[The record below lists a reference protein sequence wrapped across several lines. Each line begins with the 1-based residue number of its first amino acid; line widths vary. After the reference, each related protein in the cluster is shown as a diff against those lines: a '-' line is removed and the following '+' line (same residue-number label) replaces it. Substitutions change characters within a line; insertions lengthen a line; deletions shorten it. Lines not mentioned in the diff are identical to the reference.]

1 MAITFDGPNK
11 VITLSAGQTVVQV
24 ADIYSRWKDWVMLSD
39 NAKYL
44 DAFRAVGGDP
54 LGGGVYATVN
64 VFIRNEYGWRIKP
77 PEQDIDIV
85 LVGNLYPEDP
95 LQPWRAP
102 TTGDFHTSINTNLS
116 MNLIEFDSGGGGG
129 GGTVTVDAEEI
140 ADAVWNRAMS
150 DHTAAGTFGRRLRE
164 LLPASIRRR

>member
-1 MAITFDGPNK
+1 MAITFNGPNRT
-11 VITLSAGQTVVQV
+11 ITLSTGQTVVSV
-24 ADIYSRWKDWVMLSD
+24 AEVYSRWKDWFIQSD
-39 NAKYL
+39 NAKYPE
-44 DAFRAVGGDP
+44 AFRQVGGDP
-54 LGGGVYATVN
+54 LGGGVYSTIN
-64 VFIRNEYGWRIKP
+64 TFIRNDYGWRIKP

-95 LQPWRAP
+95 NQPWRAA

-129 GGTVTVDAEEI
+129 TVTVDAEQI
-140 ADAVWNRAMS
+140 ADAVWDRAMS
-150 DHTAAGTFGRRLRE
+150 DHAVAGTFGRRLRE

>member
-1 MAITFDGPNK
+1 MAITFNGPSK
-11 VITLSAGQTVVQV
+11 TITLAAGQTTVSV
-24 ADIYSRWKDWVMLSD
+24 AEMYSRWKDWVMQSD

-44 DAFRAVGGDP
+44 DAFRVVGGDP
-54 LGGGVYATVN
+54 LGGGVFATIN
-64 VFIRNEYGWRIKP
+64 VFIRNDYGWRIKP

-129 GGTVTVDAEEI
+129 GTVTVNAEEI

-150 DHTAAGTFGRRLRE
+150 DHATAGTFGRRLRE
-164 LLPASIRRR
+164 LLPPSIRRR

>member
-1 MAITFDGPNK
+1 MAITFNGPTK
-11 VITLSAGQTVVQV
+11 TITLSAGQTTVPV
-24 ADIYSRWKDWVMLSD
+24 AEIYSRWKDWVMQSD

-54 LGGGVYATVN
+54 LGGGVYATIN
-64 VFIRNEYGWRIKP
+64 VFIRNDYGWRIKP

-95 LQPWRAP
+95 GLPWRAP

-129 GGTVTVDAEEI
+129 GTVDAEQI

-150 DHTAAGTFGRRLRE
+150 QHASPGTFGRRLRE
-164 LLPASIRRR
+164 LLPSSIRRR

>member
-1 MAITFDGPNK
+1 MAITFNGPSK
-11 VITLSAGQTVVQV
+11 TITLSAGQTTVPV
-24 ADIYSRWKDWVMLSD
+24 AEMYSRWKDWVMLSD

-64 VFIRNEYGWRIKP
+64 VFIRNDYGWRIKP
-77 PEQDIDIV
+77 PEQNIDIA

-95 LQPWRAP
+95 NLPWRAP
-102 TTGDFHTSINTNLS
+102 TTGAYHTSINTNLS
-116 MNLIEFDSGGGGG
+116 MNLVEFDSGGGGG
-129 GGTVTVDAEEI
+129 GTVMVDAEEI

-150 DHTAAGTFGRRLRE
+150 QHTTAGTFGRRLRE

>member
-1 MAITFDGPNK
+1 MAITFNGPNRT
-11 VITLSAGQTVVQV
+11 ITLSTGQTVVSV
-24 ADIYSRWKDWVMLSD
+24 AEVYSRWKDWFIQSD
-39 NAKYL
+39 NAKYPE
-44 DAFRAVGGDP
+44 AFRQVGGDP
-54 LGGGVYATVN
+54 LGGGVYSTIN
-64 VFIRNEYGWRIKP
+64 TFIRNDYGWRIKP

-95 LQPWRAP
+95 GQPWRAP

-129 GGTVTVDAEEI
+129 GTVVVDAEEI
-140 ADAVWNRAMS
+140 ADAVWNRAMTQ
-150 DHTAAGTFGRRLRE
+150 HEVAGTFGRRLRE